1 MASKIELT
9 DLVRPRSLK
18 TLTPGETVELQ
29 GMVFNTR
36 VTKWGGFILLR
47 KPEGVI
53 QAVIQND
60 VTAITDE
67 KGETITLNALSRESA
82 IAVKGVVNASNIKDP
97 ASANNQIEI
106 SAEAVRVISAP
117 STTELI
123 DQNSIQFDPDTSL
136 AFKLDHRQV
145 TLRNPRD
152 MAIFRVNA
160 VIVKAFAEFLTANG
174 FTQIFSPKIVAEG
187 AEGGANVFS
196 MDYFGKNVY
205 LAQSPQFY
213 KQIGVGV
220 FERVFEIA
228 PAYRAE
234 RHNTSRHLNEY
245 ISLDVEMGFI
255 KGQEDVMLLE
265 SCLLEHIIRT
275 VESECAHELAFLKAT
290 LPKMPHTIPVFR
302 LSETHEILM
311 QHYADKMSMDHR
323 GEPDLAP
330 EEEVLICDYAL
341 KEFDSDFVF
350 ITHFPS
356 SHRAF
361 YAMDDP
367 EDPTLTLSYD
377 LLMRGREITSGGQRI
392 HREEEYVEK
401 MLRRGM
407 HPENFKFYLET
418 FRNGM
423 PPHGGFAIGL
433 ERILSGFLGIP
444 NIKEV
449 SLFPRDINRVAP

>member
-1 MASKIELT
+1 MAKTIELT
-9 DLVRPRSLK
+9 SLVSPISLK
-18 TLTPGETVELQ
+18 TLTPGETISLS

-47 KPEGVI
+47 KPEGVL
-53 QAVIQND
+53 QVVIQND
-60 VTAITDE
+60 VTQMVDE
-67 KGETITLNALSRESA
+67 NENPITLNSLSRESA
-82 IAVKGVVNASNIKDP
+82 ISVKGIINSSNIKDP
-97 ASANNQIEI
+97 ASANNKVEI
-106 SAEAVRVISAP
+106 AANFIKVISSP
-117 STTELI
+117 STTDVI
-123 DQNSIQFDPDTSL
+123 DQNAIQFDPDTSL

-160 VIVKAFAEFLTANG
+160 VIVKAFAEFLTNNG

-196 MDYFGKNVY
+196 MDYFGKSVY

-234 RHNTSRHLNEY
+234 KHNTSRHLNEY

-255 KGQEDVMLLE
+255 DGQEDVMLLE
-265 SCLLEHIIRT
+265 SCLLEHIIKT
-275 VESECAHELAFLKAT
+275 VEAECSHELSLLNAT
-290 LPKMPHTIPVFR
+290 LPIMPHSIPVFR
-302 LSETHEILM
+302 LSEVHDILSE
-311 QHYADKMSMDHR
+311 HFAERMSMDHR

-330 EEEVLICDYAL
+330 EEEVLICEYAL
-341 KEFDSDFVF
+341 RQYESDFVF
-350 ITHFPS
+350 VTHFPS

-361 YAMDDP
+361 YAMNDP
-367 EDPTLTLSYD
+367 EDPNLTISYD

-392 HREEEYVEK
+392 HKEEQYIEK
-401 MLRRGM
+401 MLKRGM

-433 ERILSGFLGIP
+433 ERIMSGFLGIP

>member
-1 MASKIELT
+1 MANTIELAN
-9 DLVRPRSLK
+9 LIKPQSLK
-18 TLTPGETVELQ
+18 ALVPGREIEIS

-47 KPEGVI
+47 KPEGLI
-53 QAVIQND
+53 QVVIQND
-60 VTAITDE
+60 NTIIVDE
-67 KGETITLNALSRESA
+67 CGATITLNSLSRESA
-82 IAVKGVVNASNIKDP
+82 VSIKGVVSASNIKDP
-97 ASANNQIEI
+97 ANANNQIEI
-106 SAEAVRVISAP
+106 SANYIKVLTSP

-123 DQNSIQFDPDTSL
+123 DQNSIQFDTDTSL

-160 VIVKAFAEFLTANG
+160 VIVRAFSDFLTANG

-196 MDYFGKNVY
+196 MDYFGKSVY

-234 RHNTSRHLNEY
+234 KHNTSRHLNEY

-255 KGQEDVMLLE
+255 NGQEDVMLLE
-265 SCLLEHIIRT
+265 SCLLAYIIKQ
-275 VESECAHELAFLKAT
+275 VESECSHELAYLKAS
-290 LPKMPHTIPVFR
+290 LPIMPHSIPVFR
-302 LSETHEILM
+302 LAETHEILM
-311 QHYADKMSMDHR
+311 ENFADKMTMDHR

-330 EEEVLICDYAL
+330 EEELLICEYAL
-341 KEFDSDFVF
+341 KEYGSDFVF
-350 ITHFPS
+350 VTHFPS

-367 EDPTLTLSYD
+367 NDPSLTISYD

-392 HREEEYVEK
+392 HKEEQYVEK
-401 MLRRGM
+401 MMKRGM